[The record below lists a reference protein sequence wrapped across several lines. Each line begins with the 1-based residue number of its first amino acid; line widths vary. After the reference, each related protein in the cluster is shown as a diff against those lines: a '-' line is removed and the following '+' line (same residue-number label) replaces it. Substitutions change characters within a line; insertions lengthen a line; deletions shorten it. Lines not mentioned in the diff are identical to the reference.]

1 MTNSRELIDEGL
13 ASRLKTSD
21 LIQKVQRKFA
31 GIDLESGAV
40 EGISHLE
47 MPVVIVNTGNETNV
61 EEYPG
66 GRTRIR
72 YRPEIVGYVYD
83 TDESA
88 TKLNEL
94 ITETKKMLFSNRRIM
109 NGAACVG
116 MINGLVSVTTDKGR
130 LTPYGAFSLT
140 IEVLYDYQTSTGGQ
154 VS

>member
-1 MTNSRELIDEGL
+1 MTNARELIDEGL
-13 ASRLKTSD
+13 ATRLKTSE

-31 GIDLESGAV
+31 GIDLESGAI
-40 EGISHLE
+40 EGISHLS
-47 MPVVIVNTGNETNV
+47 MPVVIVNTGNEGSV

-72 YRPEIVGYVYD
+72 YTPEIVGYVYD

-94 ITETKKMLFSNRRIM
+94 ITETKKILFSNRRIM

-116 MINGLVSVTTDKGR
+116 MINGLVSVSTDRGR

-140 IEVLYDYQTSTGGQ
+140 IEVLYDYQTSTGGE

>member
-1 MTNSRELIDEGL
+1 MTNARELIDEGL
-13 ASRLKTSD
+13 VARLKTSE

-31 GIDLESGAV
+31 GIDIEAGAI

-61 EEYPG
+61 EEFPG
-66 GRTRIR
+66 GKTRIH
-72 YRPEIVGYVYD
+72 YMPEIVGYVYD

-88 TKLNEL
+88 TKLNAL

-116 MINGLVSVTTDKGR
+116 MINGLRNVSTDRGR
-130 LTPYGAFSLT
+130 LTPYGAFSMT
-140 IEVLYDYQTSTGGQ
+140 IEILFDYQTSTGGE
-154 VS
+154 VP

>member
-13 ASRLKTSD
+13 AERLRTSE

-31 GIDLESGAV
+31 GIDLEAGAV

-47 MPVVIVNTGNETNV
+47 MPVVIVNTGNEGNI

-66 GRTRIR
+66 GRTRVR
-72 YRPEIVGYVYD
+72 YTPEIVGYVYD

-88 TKLNEL
+88 TELNAL
-94 ITETKKMLFSNRRIM
+94 ITETKKMLFFNRRVM

-116 MINGLVSVTTDKGR
+116 IINGLVSLSTDRGR
-130 LTPYGAFSLT
+130 LTPYGAFSMT
-140 IEVLYDYQTSTGGQ
+140 IEILYDYQTSTGGEIT
-154 VS
+154 